1 MPGTKGPFAR
11 DAPVQSPREGP
22 VNRKEE
28 QNREKEDGRRET
40 ELVPTKEK
48 TVAAGLA
55 GTYGPFAREA
65 PVMRADGS
73 FDAIPLRK
81 FDRLKD
87 KKKIVRTETG
97 LDAYAPGFD
106 PDAPEPKEKLFGIF

>member
-1 MPGTKGPFAR
+1 MISEIKTI
-11 DAPVQSPREGP
+11 
-22 VNRKEE
+22 
-28 QNREKEDGRRET
+28 EKEHGRSEK
-40 ELVPTKEK
+40 EFVPTKEK
-48 TVAAGLA
+48 TVAAGLP
-55 GTYGPFAREA
+55 GTYGPLAREA

-87 KKKIVRTETG
+87 KKKIVRTATG